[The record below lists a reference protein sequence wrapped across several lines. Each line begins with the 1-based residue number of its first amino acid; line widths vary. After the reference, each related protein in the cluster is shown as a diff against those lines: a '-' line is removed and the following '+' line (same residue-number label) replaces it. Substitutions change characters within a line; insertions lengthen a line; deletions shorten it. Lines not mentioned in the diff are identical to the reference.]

1 MFNSQFLIL
10 NCQFPKG
17 LLLSHVE
24 DFLSAR
30 GRIFFLA
37 RERNLYLYFDAVKVR
52 NFDYGSRIA
61 PALFRIKI
69 ATIA

>member
-1 MFNSQFLIL
+1 MSFLRP
-10 NCQFPKG
+10 NVVDFP
-17 LLLSHVE
+17 ST
-24 DFLSAR
+24 R

-37 RERNLYLYFDAVKVR
+37 RERNLYLYFDTVKVR

>member
-1 MFNSQFLIL
+1 MSFLRPHVAD
-10 NCQFPKG
+10 FP
-17 LLLSHVE
+17 ST
-24 DFLSAR
+24 R
-30 GRIFFLA
+30 GRIFFLV
-37 RERNLYLYFDAVKVR
+37 RERNLYLYFDAVKVQ

>member
-1 MFNSQFLIL
+1 MSFLRP
-10 NCQFPKG
+10 NVADFP
-17 LLLSHVE
+17 ST
-24 DFLSAR
+24 R

-52 NFDYGSRIA
+52 NFDYGSRNA

>member
-1 MFNSQFLIL
+1 MSFLRP
-10 NCQFPKG
+10 NVVDFP
-17 LLLSHVE
+17 ST
-24 DFLSAR
+24 R

-37 RERNLYLYFDAVKVR
+37 RERNLYLYFNTAKVR

-69 ATIA
+69 VTIA